1 MQEQH
6 ASLQP
11 SIDCL
16 TSRKT
21 LQARTCNPKERKK
34 INGENER
41 NKLMKLLSLH
51 HLRPWVLFLH
61 PFGNISNHILKIGWQ
76 LGSHETTT

>member
-21 LQARTCNPKERKK
+21 LQAKFCNPKERNK
-34 INGENER
+34 INGENGR

-51 HLRPWVLFLH
+51 LLRP
-61 PFGNISNHILKIGWQ
+61 
-76 LGSHETTT
+76 